1 MGQFVVAGSRSRA
14 SAGGILSASTT
25 GPLWGDFLGRGAGCG
40 IWSTEKRR
48 PRGPVLAV
56 VGPLGCPPGGGG
68 EGGLVGQG
76 VEHQGEHLGVDNAL
90 IGSTGVEVV
99 EVAKTSP

>member
-1 MGQFVVAGSRSRA
+1 M
-14 SAGGILSASTT
+14 
-25 GPLWGDFLGRGAGCG
+25 
-40 IWSTEKRR
+40 
-48 PRGPVLAV
+48 
-56 VGPLGCPPGGGG
+56 GPLGCPPGGGG